1 MTQPQDATVGG
12 ALHQPSLVALAAAE
26 IRRRILSGEL
36 TQGQRLLEERLNRDL
51 GISRPPL
58 REAMRLLEQEGLI
71 VKLPRFGSHVVSL
84 TPHDYW
90 ELLTL
95 RHSLE
100 STAFRLAVPVADET
114 LLQEARRRLAD
125 MEACAQQDSA
135 AGMVEAGYR
144 FHLALVSVAGHGRLV
159 EVYRSMQAQ
168 LQLCMAMNTQSSP
181 ETLHDN
187 VARHRELLTA
197 VASRDVDRA
206 LAALEAHGHGRFL
219 DAKP

>member
-1 MTQPQDATVGG
+1 MTESQSNSFPGV
-12 ALHQPSLVALAAAE
+12 LHQPSLVELAAAE

-36 TQGQRLLEERLNRDL
+36 PQGQRLVEERLNEEL

-84 TPHDYW
+84 TQHDYW

-100 STAFRLAVPVADET
+100 ETAFRLAVPSVDDE
-114 LLQEARRRLAD
+114 LLTEPRGILSD
-125 MEACAQQDSA
+125 MEACARQGSPA
-135 AGMVEAGYR
+135 ALIDAGYR
-144 FHLALVSVAGHGRLV
+144 FHVALVSLAGHGRLV
-159 EVYRSMQAQ
+159 DVYRSMQAQ
-168 LQLCMAMNTQSSP
+168 LQLCMVMHTQSSP
-181 ETLHDN
+181 ETLDEN
-187 VARHRELLTA
+187 VARHRVLLSAIAT
-197 VASRDVDRA
+197 RDVDQA
-206 LAALEAHGHGRFL
+206 LAALDAHGHGQFL

>member
-1 MTQPQDATVGG
+1 MIESQSKSLNGT
-12 ALHQPSLVALAAAE
+12 LHQPSLVELAAAE

-36 TQGQRLLEERLNRDL
+36 PQGQRLVEERLNEEL

-100 STAFRLAVPVADET
+100 ETAFRLAVPTADDEM
-114 LLQEARRRLAD
+114 LSEPRRILAD
-125 MEACAQQDSA
+125 MEACARQDSPA
-135 AGMVEAGYR
+135 AMVDAGYR
-144 FHLALVSVAGHGRLV
+144 FHLAVVSMAGHGRV
-159 EVYRSMQAQ
+159 VDVYRSMQAQ
-168 LQLCMAMNTQSSP
+168 LQLCMAMNTQFSP
-181 ETLHDN
+181 ETLDDN
-187 VARHRELLTA
+187 VARHRELLAAIAT
-197 VASRDVDRA
+197 RDVDKA

>member
-1 MTQPQDATVGG
+1 MTESPSNSFTG
-12 ALHQPSLVALAAAE
+12 ALHQPSLVELAAAE

-36 TQGQRLLEERLNRDL
+36 AQGQRLVEERLNEEL

-100 STAFRLAVPVADET
+100 ETAFRLAVPNADDEM
-114 LLQEARRRLAD
+114 LAEPRRILAD
-125 MEACAQQDSA
+125 MDACARQSSP

-144 FHLALVSVAGHGRLV
+144 FHVALVSMAGHGRLV

-168 LQLCMAMNTQSSP
+168 LQLCMAKNTKSSP
-181 ETLHDN
+181 ETLDEN
-187 VARHRELLTA
+187 VARHRDLLA
-197 VASRDVDRA
+197 AIASRDIEEALRA
-206 LAALEAHGHGRFL
+206 LDAHGHGRFL